1 MQHAIHYHDYFDRLR
16 GPSMSDPLFTFVKNP
31 SVTRSPDGTIKFT
44 DDYIDPDKAVE
55 ELMLLMILRPEGA
68 ITG

>member
-1 MQHAIHYHDYFDRLR
+1 
-16 GPSMSDPLFTFVKNP
+16 MSDPLFTFVKNP